1 MKKYSRSAN
10 SVIGSLQ
17 ASGFGKFFSGF
28 LCRGDTGVQKSI
40 TIRLLMEKH
49 GCTSAAYVGDT
60 NGDCKAS
67 FKAGIPFVH
76 AAYGFGSIFD
86 ESLAVALAD
95 DFEKLTEIF
104 A

>member
-1 MKKYSRSAN
+1 
-10 SVIGSLQ
+10 
-17 ASGFGKFFSGF
+17 
-28 LCRGDTGVQKSI
+28 
-40 TIRLLMEKH
+40 MEKH

-60 NGDCKAS
+60 DGDCKAP

-86 ESLAVALAD
+86 ESLAAALAES
-95 DFEKLTEIF
+95 FEQLAEIF

>member
-1 MKKYSRSAN
+1 M
-10 SVIGSLQ
+10 Q

-28 LCRGDTGVQKSI
+28 LCWGDTGVQKSI

-60 NGDCKAS
+60 DGDCKAS
-67 FKAGIPFVH
+67 FKAAVPFVH
-76 AAYGFGSIFD
+76 AAYGFGSISD
-86 ESLAVALAD
+86 EGLIAASAESFEQLA
-95 DFEKLTEIF
+95 EIF